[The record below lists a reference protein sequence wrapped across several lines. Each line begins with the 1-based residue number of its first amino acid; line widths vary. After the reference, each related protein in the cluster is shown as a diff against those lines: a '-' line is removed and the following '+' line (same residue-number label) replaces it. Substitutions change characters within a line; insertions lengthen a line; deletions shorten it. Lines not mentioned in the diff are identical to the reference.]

1 MKNVRGLLL
10 LCFVAICICGGCGEK
25 TETVEMSELP
35 DISTEESNAGF
46 LTPYFTYTLNH
57 PYQKNTRYTETSVY
71 VSTSDGL
78 YRKYTGGDTWIK
90 MDDGNIMLGDV
101 YEGKMYY
108 GKGTQ
113 VRAINLETN
122 DIEDIADCDEKVENV
137 TIFEEANGE
146 RIIHYIHPDRYVE
159 AYLLN
164 EDYMPVQ
171 RLTNTD
177 DYGYYGG
184 ANNYHY
190 LKTELGWPDTQ
201 IEQSPS
207 SYVEEIDPC
216 FSTRQYGRRYGSNW
230 KPGINNRELWRRCE
244 NDITFITLF
253 FKECLITHW
262 GSVYYDKREIKN
274 IYMITHE
281 NWDQKQMWDGI
292 TYGDFDLVNYDNHYI
307 YGIYQRYEDSEKYVA
322 RIPYK
327 GSGIELLF
335 TAEDMAEN
343 QFDVGLEWIYYKNC
357 SNEFIR
363 INMETLKQ
371 EKIGN

>member
-146 RIIHYIHPDRYVE
+146 RIIHYIQPDRYVE
-159 AYLLN
+159 DYL
-164 EDYMPVQ
+164 
-171 RLTNTD
+171 
-177 DYGYYGG
+177 
-184 ANNYHY
+184 
-190 LKTELGWPDTQ
+190 
-201 IEQSPS
+201 
-207 SYVEEIDPC
+207 
-216 FSTRQYGRRYGSNW
+216 
-230 KPGINNRELWRRCE
+230 
-244 NDITFITLF
+244 
-253 FKECLITHW
+253 
-262 GSVYYDKREIKN
+262 
-274 IYMITHE
+274 
-281 NWDQKQMWDGI
+281 
-292 TYGDFDLVNYDNHYI
+292 
-307 YGIYQRYEDSEKYVA
+307 
-322 RIPYK
+322 
-327 GSGIELLF
+327 
-335 TAEDMAEN
+335 
-343 QFDVGLEWIYYKNC
+343 
-357 SNEFIR
+357 
-363 INMETLKQ
+363 
-371 EKIGN
+371 